1 MMKMWWSFIAIQE
14 KAEQG
19 QLAHAYSCISEL
31 MIIFQIVLNYLGRGD
46 LLIIKEYLS
55 RAK

>member
-1 MMKMWWSFIAIQE
+1 MMKMWWSFIATQE

-31 MIIFQIVLNYLGRGD
+31 MIIFQIVLNYLGPGD